1 MTSRTYA
8 EANRL
13 LATEIEPIA
22 KTLVVDVT
30 RKAAFGLVDAKRD
43 KPVVAS
49 SLRRILGAVWD
60 RALDADRI
68 PFDTPNWWRL
78 ILRGKLKSKGK
89 KIGGEHAATSAGSCL
104 LRHLGFPRSA
114 LAGNPD
120 AAAFPNRDSRHRA
133 SLAL

>member
-1 MTSRTYA
+1 VRKAADEWLAAYRDTVTSRTYA

-43 KPVVAS
+43 KPAVAS

-68 PFDTPNWWRL
+68 PSDPRT
-78 ILRGKLKSKGK
+78 
-89 KIGGEHAATSAGSCL
+89 GGA
-104 LRHLGFPRSA
+104 
-114 LAGNPD
+114 
-120 AAAFPNRDSRHRA
+120 
-133 SLAL
+133 